1 MKQSVELLLYRQL
14 THWHS
19 GVNLFS
25 NIHNIQPVRTS
36 KIRNCALNSVE
47 QPDMSMCYR
56 SAGSIQKHIWPN
68 CNDDFTF
75 DDTGFNGCIF
85 GVLNLQPGCA
95 TPRSAIQGPSGTF
108 VWRFLQAR
116 CREEYFSIQYV
127 WCMWGKKIFVTRL
140 LCSSRLGVME
150 EAGKV
155 WKHAVSIVLYSV
167 ITWKLTEILNFSKS
181 QKLILQAVIPR
192 LAALRTF

>member
-1 MKQSVELLLYRQL
+1 MLYSQL

-19 GVNLFS
+19 GVEMFS
-25 NIHNIQPVRTS
+25 NLEYIQPVRTS
-36 KIRNCALNSVE
+36 KTKNGALNIVD
-47 QPDMSMCYR
+47 QHDLFMFYR

-68 CNDDFTF
+68 CNDDITF

-116 CREEYFSIQYV
+116 CREEYFSFQYV
-127 WCMWGKKIFVTRL
+127 WCMWGKKYLWPDYFVVVVL
-140 LCSSRLGVME
+140 VL
-150 EAGKV
+150 
-155 WKHAVSIVLYSV
+155 WK
-167 ITWKLTEILNFSKS
+167 KLEKCEN
-181 QKLILQAVIPR
+181 IPYLSCCIR
-192 LAALRTF
+192 